1 MLNRP
6 CSSRHRLIEPE
17 EMMTRPYA
25 GTRRLGAGVLVFLTC
40 TAALA
45 EAAAERSA
53 PQAAATAAT
62 APAVKVG
69 CIDIAYIAAN
79 SRQGKLELS
88 ELETF
93 TRTKQVEL
101 DERAKMLG
109 AHEDKL
115 RKEATAMTEAARL
128 DLERTLRKAQLEF
141 ARFREDTQTEV
152 QQFADRIEQSL
163 RARLFPIVDEIS
175 KEKGLTLV
183 FTVDAP
189 GLVWFSPALDVS
201 KDVVQRLDRAQP

>member
-1 MLNRP
+1 
-6 CSSRHRLIEPE
+6 
-17 EMMTRPYA
+17 MTRPFA
-25 GTRRLGAGVLVFLTC
+25 GLRGIAAGLVVMVVI
-40 TAALA
+40 TAVSA
-45 EAAAERSA
+45 EASGERFA
-53 PQAAATAAT
+53 GQT
-62 APAVKVG
+62 APAAPAASIAPGVKVG
-69 CIDIAYIAAN
+69 CIDMAYIAAN

-101 DERAKMLG
+101 DERAKMLS
-109 AHEDKL
+109 AREDKL
-115 RKEATAMTEAARL
+115 RKDAAAMTEAARTE
-128 DLERTLRKAQLEF
+128 LERSLRKAQLEF

-152 QQFADRIEQSL
+152 QQFAERIEQSL

>member
-1 MLNRP
+1 MGFTIRFAATTGML
-6 CSSRHRLIEPE
+6 L
-17 EMMTRPYA
+17 A
-25 GTRRLGAGVLVFLTC
+25 FVLVAQS
-40 TAALA
+40 TAAPQDLS
-45 EAAAERSA
+45 AAQV
-53 PQAAATAAT
+53 PATPPT
-62 APAVKVG
+62 TVKVG
-69 CIDIAYIAAN
+69 CIDIAYVAAN

-93 TRTKQVEL
+93 TRTKQVEI

-109 AHEDKL
+109 GQETRL
-115 RKEATAMTEAARL
+115 RNDAAMTEAARVE
-128 DLERTLRKAQLEF
+128 LERSLRKAQLDF

-152 QQFADRIEQSL
+152 QQFAARIEQSL
-163 RARLFPIVDEIS
+163 RARLFPIVDAIS

>member
-1 MLNRP
+1 MAFTIR
-6 CSSRHRLIEPE
+6 
-17 EMMTRPYA
+17 
-25 GTRRLGAGVLVFLTC
+25 F
-40 TAALA
+40 
-45 EAAAERSA
+45 
-53 PQAAATAAT
+53 AAATGMVLAFVLVARPTAAVPQEVSATQVPATPPT
-62 APAVKVG
+62 ALKVG

-93 TRTKQVEL
+93 TRTKQVEI

-109 AHEDKL
+109 AQETRL
-115 RKEATAMTEAARL
+115 RNDAAAMTEAARVE
-128 DLERTLRKAQLEF
+128 LERSLRRAQLDF
-141 ARFREDTQTEV
+141 TRFREDTQTEV
-152 QQFADRIEQSL
+152 QQFAERIEQSL
-163 RARLFPIVDEIS
+163 RTRLFPIVDAIS